1 MYMKTTSLN
10 IGKVLNELLKDIA
23 PTFPIIAEQSAQ
35 YPFIVY
41 RRMSLDVANTKD
53 MFNYAEYATCEVI
66 VAHQKY
72 SESIS
77 LAQHIKDKLEHFRG
91 KIDDVH
97 VFSTYLTS
105 ATEDFV
111 NDAYIQKLTFRIEI
125 I

>member
-1 MYMKTTSLN
+1 MISSSSLN
-10 IGKVLNELLKDIA
+10 IGKALNELLKDIA
-23 PTFPIIAEQSAQ
+23 PTFPLLAEQSAQ

-53 MFNYAEYATCEVI
+53 VFNYAEFATCEVI

-77 LAQHIKDKLEHFRG
+77 LAQQIKDKLEHFRG

-97 VFSTYLTS
+97 IFSIYLSS
-105 ATEDFV
+105 ASEDFV
-111 NDAYIQKLTFRIEI
+111 NDAYIQKLIFRIEI